1 MQMDPLDLAILALY
15 VAFAI
20 GVGFFLRHRA
30 SKNADQFFLAGRKLP
45 WWVVGTSMVATT
57 FAADTPLVITGWV
70 RDGGIWRNWLWW
82 CFAVGGMLTV
92 FLFSRY
98 WRRLG
103 VMTQAEFAELRYGGH
118 GATALRAALGFFHS
132 FLTNPIVLCWV
143 LLAAAKISDVLFDID
158 KITSLSIACAICLS
172 YSLMSGFWGVA
183 VTDLVQFCLAMI
195 GAIALAVITWDAVG
209 GQTEILAH
217 LAGKGGA
224 SGEIL
229 GFLPSPGNGSW
240 TELSFW
246 TTPLAAVAVYLG
258 VSWWATHGI
267 DGGPVVVQRIAASK
281 SPAHG
286 SVGTLWYNVANYALR
301 PWMWI
306 AVALASLLVIPHG
319 DPVVSPISGTVVEIS
334 DSADRI
340 VIADAEG
347 KTKEVVLE
355 SPEGWAGVLPLIK
368 VAEEDDV
375 KKDEVIAKTD
385 SEKAYVVMMVRFLPV
400 GLLGLVVASLLAA
413 FMSTIDTHVNLAASY
428 YVNDLH
434 RRFFRRKQ
442 RPEYYVKVAR
452 VASVVFLIEG
462 ALLASVSNSISD
474 LFTFFLAFLGG
485 VGPIYLLRW
494 LWWRITAWS
503 EISAM
508 ITSSISTTLITF
520 WSEISAILPSFII
533 TPVTFFLPSDGW
545 KLGPLSPEGEIAAE
559 GRIVIVV
566 LLSTAVSLLVTWLRP
581 TPDPQKLVAFYQKV
595 RPAGAWGPVRAL
607 AGVSSK
613 KGEGLQVLGGVAGG
627 LALIWGL
634 TLGIGGWMLGYAWSW
649 TALGCAAGGA
659 VVVAAILPGLLRD
672 DWNTEQENLEQ

>member
-1 MQMDPLDLAILALY
+1 MQMDPLDLAILGLY

-70 RDGGIWRNWLWW
+70 RDGGIWKNWLWW

-103 VMTQAEFAELRYGGH
+103 VMTQAEFAEMRYGGQ
-118 GATALRAALGFFHS
+118 GATALRGALGFFHA

-143 LLAAAKISDVLFDID
+143 LLAAAKISDVLFDLD
-158 KITSLSIACAICLS
+158 KITSLGIACAICLS

-195 GAIALAVITWDAVG
+195 GAIALAVITWNAVG

-217 LAGKGGA
+217 LADKGGV

-229 GFLPSPGNGSW
+229 GFLPSPGSGSW
-240 TELSFW
+240 TDLSFW

-258 VSWWATHGI
+258 VSWWATAGI
-267 DGGPVVVQRIAASK
+267 DGGTVVVQRIAASK

-286 SVGTLWYNVANYALR
+286 SVGTLWYNIANYALR

-306 AVALASLLVIPHG
+306 AVALASLLVVPHG
-319 DPVVSPISGTVVEIS
+319 DPVISPVSGTVVEIS
-334 DSADRI
+334 DSEDRI
-340 VIADAEG
+340 VIVDTAG
-347 KTKEVVLE
+347 QKTEVVLE
-355 SPEGWAGVLPLIK
+355 SPKGWAGVLPLVK
-368 VAEEDDV
+368 VAEQDEI
-375 KKDEVIAKTD
+375 KKDTILAKTD
-385 SEKAYVVMMVRFLPV
+385 SEKAYVVMMVRYLPV

-413 FMSTIDTHVNLAASY
+413 FMSTIDTHVNLASSY

-434 RRFFRRKQ
+434 RRFFDRK
-442 RPEYYVKVAR
+442 RKPEHYVKVAR
-452 VASVVFLIEG
+452 IASVVFLIEG
-462 ALLASVSNSISD
+462 ALLASISNSISD

-503 EISAM
+503 EIAAM
-508 ITSSISTTLITF
+508 ITSSITTTFITF
-520 WSEISAILPSFII
+520 GTTNSWQ
-533 TPVTFFLPSDGW
+533 
-545 KLGPLSPEGEIAAE
+545 LGPFSPAGKITAE

-581 TPDPQKLVAFYQKV
+581 KPDPQKLVTFYQKV

-613 KGEGLQVLGGVAGG
+613 PGEGWQVIGGVLGG

-634 TLGIGGWMLGYAWSW
+634 TLGIGAWLLGYSWSW
-649 TALGCAAGGA
+649 TAFGCAAGGA
-659 VVVAAILPGLLRD
+659 VIVAAILPGLLRD
-672 DWNTEQENLEQ
+672 DWITTENTNDTETDQAE

>member
-1 MQMDPLDLAILALY
+1 MQMNPLDLAILGLY

-30 SKNADQFFLAGRKLP
+30 SKSADQFFLAGRKLP

-70 RDGGIWRNWLWW
+70 RDGGIWKNWLWW

-118 GATALRAALGFFHS
+118 GATALRGALGFFHS

-143 LLAAAKISDVLFDID
+143 LLAAAKISDVLFDLD
-158 KITSLSIACAICLS
+158 KTTSLGIACAICLS

-195 GAIALAVITWDAVG
+195 GAIALAVITWNAVG
-209 GQTEILAH
+209 GQSEILGQ
-217 LAGKGGA
+217 LAGKGGL

-258 VSWWATHGI
+258 VSWWATAGI
-267 DGGPVVVQRIAASK
+267 DGGTVVVQRIAASK

-286 SVGTLWYNVANYALR
+286 SVGTLWYNIANYALR

-306 AVALASLLVIPHG
+306 AVALASLLVVPHG
-319 DPVVSPISGTVVEIS
+319 DPVVSPVAGQVVEIS

-347 KTKEVVLE
+347 QRTEVVLE
-355 SPEGWAGVLPLIK
+355 SPEGWAGVLPLIW
-368 VAEEDDV
+368 VSEDDEV
-375 KKDEVIAKTD
+375 DQETVIARTD
-385 SEKAYVVMMVRFLPV
+385 SEKAYVVMMVRYLPV

-413 FMSTIDTHVNLAASY
+413 FMSTIDTHVNLASSY

-434 RRFFRRKQ
+434 RRFLARK
-442 RPEYYVKVAR
+442 RKPEYYVKVAR
-452 VASVVFLIEG
+452 IASVVILIEG
-462 ALLASVSNSISD
+462 ALLASVSDSISD

-508 ITSSISTTLITF
+508 ITSSVTTTLITF
-520 WSEISAILPSFII
+520 G
-533 TPVTFFLPSDGW
+533 TDNGW
-545 KLGPLSPEGEIAAE
+545 RLGPLSPDGAITAE

-566 LLSTAVSLLVTWLRP
+566 LLSTTVSLLVTWLRP
-581 TPDPQKLVAFYQKV
+581 KPDAQKLVAFYQKV
-595 RPAGAWGPVRAL
+595 RPAGAWGPVRDL

-613 KGEGLQVLGGVAGG
+613 KGEGWQVLGGVLGG
-627 LALIWGL
+627 LAMTWGL
-634 TLGIGGWMLGYAWSW
+634 TLGLGGWMLGYAWSW

-659 VVVAAILPGLLRD
+659 VVVASILPGLIRD
-672 DWNTEQENLEQ
+672 DWDDQPQDSRPE